1 MEKCEK
7 AEIFIFFYNLEE
19 KMTVPKG
26 GVAFFDSGIGGLT
39 VMFECQK
46 RISGLPFYYFS
57 DTQHAPY
64 GNLSVAQIKKLVDAV
79 FEKIA
84 TLNPSAV
91 VIACNTVTAVYVEEL
106 RKKYPFPII
115 GTEPA
120 ILPAVKSGG
129 ETLVLTTPAT
139 AKSQRLNNLIK
150 LANNRY
156 AQSKITVCPCETL
169 AGEIEEALNVSL
181 KNSNPT
187 SPCKADNVV
196 LDCAQGIETAF
207 NVSLKNSNPTSLYKG
222 NNVVLDCAQ
231 EIETALNVSLKNF
244 KPTLPPCKAD
254 NVVLGCTHY
263 IYMKEYVSNFYNAK
277 TFDGNQGIANRLI
290 QVLRKTGKKIGTFDH
305 FEKKPD
311 FQRDFYF
318 LLGDNQ
324 KNKLIFEQMFANS
337 LNKRVLA
344 KKN

>member
-1 MEKCEK
+1 
-7 AEIFIFFYNLEE
+7 
-19 KMTVPKG
+19 MTVPKG

-46 RISGLPFYYFS
+46 RILGLPFYYFS

-120 ILPAVKSGG
+120 ILPAVKLGG

-139 AKSQRLNNLIK
+139 AKSQRLKNLIK

-169 AGEIEEALNVSL
+169 AGEIEE
-181 KNSNPT
+181 
-187 SPCKADNVV
+187 
-196 LDCAQGIETAF
+196 
-207 NVSLKNSNPTSLYKG
+207 
-222 NNVVLDCAQ
+222 
-231 EIETALNVSLKNF
+231 ALNVSLKNF